1 MIVSL
6 NLISNLMLYCIVRMA
21 LRTSISRLVHRHAV
35 VVGHGSS
42 LRMSLSTATCC
53 QRSRFIP
60 AIDIFHAKYNAF
72 SRRCVSS
79 AVNRNDLMAGVSPE
93 HKEEIKRIVEIA
105 ERSLDTWE
113 ACHSPF
119 YSPAVVGDAM
129 RVLSRLADVRAIAWG
144 GFLQAERC
152 RISVGRE
159 ESIGHFLAEENRCEL
174 ETVSAVSVKGNFL
187 FDPAAHPDFLG
198 ACLGTGI
205 DRSVI
210 GDVLIQGDVGA
221 QILCSPSM
229 VEHLESSLVQVRSV
243 PVTTSRIDLSSLR
256 VPEARVKDIQ
266 SIESS
271 LRLDSVGS
279 AGYRISR
286 AKMADKIKGG
296 DVKLNWKLCTKP
308 STEVAPGDLIS
319 CSGKGRLEIISCDA
333 TKKGKFA
340 VNMKRF
346 M

>member
-1 MIVSL
+1 
-6 NLISNLMLYCIVRMA
+6 
-21 LRTSISRLVHRHAV
+21 
-35 VVGHGSS
+35 
-42 LRMSLSTATCC
+42 
-53 QRSRFIP
+53 
-60 AIDIFHAKYNAF
+60 
-72 SRRCVSS
+72 
-79 AVNRNDLMAGVSPE
+79 MAGVSAE
-93 HKEEIKRIVEIA
+93 NSEEIKRIVELA

-113 ACHSPF
+113 PCHSLF
-119 YSPAVVGDAM
+119 YSPAVVDDAM
-129 RVLSRLADVRAIAWG
+129 RVLARLADVRAVAWG

-152 RISVGRE
+152 RISIGRE
-159 ESIGHFLAEENRCEL
+159 ESIGQFLQEENRCGL

-187 FDPAAHPDFLG
+187 FDPAGHPDFLG

-205 DRSVI
+205 DRTVI

-221 QILCSPSM
+221 QILCCPYM

-243 PVTTSRIDLSSLR
+243 PVTTSRIKLESLR
-256 VPEARVKDIQ
+256 VPEARIKDIQ
-266 SIESS
+266 STESS

-279 AGYRISR
+279 AGYRMSR

-308 STEVAPGDLIS
+308 SAEVASGDLIS
-319 CSGKGRLEIISCDA
+319 CRGKGRLEIVSCQS

-340 VNMKRF
+340 VKMKRY